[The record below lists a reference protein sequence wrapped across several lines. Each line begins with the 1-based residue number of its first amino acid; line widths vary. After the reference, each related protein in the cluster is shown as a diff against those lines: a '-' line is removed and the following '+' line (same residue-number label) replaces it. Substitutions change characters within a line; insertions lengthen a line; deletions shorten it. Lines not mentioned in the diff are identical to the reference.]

1 MKKTSKLVKIFFVL
15 LLSFT
20 TLIGVKAQTTQT
32 GSELTKDWT
41 YFLGN
46 YEMPGVSDAKTP
58 TIGGIKPTKLFHD
71 LKGGNPIIVDDY
83 IYFSSDNYDRN
94 AKAKI
99 NKLDKSGKI
108 IASADINGKLGFFTQ
123 IAYGNGMIFVPFG
136 DGEIQ
141 AFDANTLK
149 SLWISKKIKGANQ
162 ALSAIVYQDGYIYSG
177 YSNATGSIGCFFGI
191 DVRDEDTSK
200 PDEMKDYK
208 WTYGDKGYYWSSGV
222 IANDKIYFAGT
233 DGNLVSHSLKDN
245 TVFDTLQLG
254 SAVQSIPAYDKK
266 RNQLFISAYDGTL
279 KAVDLDST
287 GKFIKTSLKSVR
299 LATKE
304 MTSSPV
310 VYHDSVYIAGGGVG
324 CDGAFNVVSAD
335 NLTVKYKIDSIKS
348 QSTPLV
354 SSAYENG
361 KHEVYIYVVGYA
373 DGIPY
378 IIHDDGNAISSEIL
392 TDKGTNLHLN
402 DSSSFIAD
410 YDGNL
415 YLHDAYGTLYA
426 FGNKNGGAYTSDDV
440 IRKIKALPSIDN
452 ISETDYF
459 DIHNLVKRYEKL
471 SVADQGKVTN
481 IDTLNQAYA
490 QVLSLKD
497 VVGKINKINKDI
509 ESLNAIITLQDENK
523 ITTIWNMYQGLNA
536 TDKTKVV
543 NANKL
548 IDLKAQLDKL
558 LLDEKIKDINDK
570 ISKLDDIKDIPLNKK
585 NDVMNLIQRVESLSK
600 EDQKR
605 ITNKDKLYKT
615 YQFILDSE
623 KKIKDINDKIWNNI
637 KPLNVTLDDESDI
650 IEINKLYQSLRKQDQ
665 KLIDNYQDVINAQ
678 RIIDGLKNNQILPE
692 VFDHIKGKDMNYEY
706 KGSVNNKAYSITFN
720 GLDIKDSLPF
730 NPEIKFFS
738 DKNNMKIKGLDAN
751 AFVISF
757 SNHGKLPG
765 KATIEIQTDLKD
777 GIYHLFYYDET
788 KGEAEFQQD
797 IEVKNGIA
805 KFVIDHTSDYFL
817 SKKATKDINTGDM
830 TNTNEILIVFVLS
843 LIALTGIS
851 LYTVKKKRI

>member
-1 MKKTSKLVKIFFVL
+1 
-15 LLSFT
+15 
-20 TLIGVKAQTTQT
+20 
-32 GSELTKDWT
+32 
-41 YFLGN
+41 
-46 YEMPGVSDAKTP
+46 
-58 TIGGIKPTKLFHD
+58 
-71 LKGGNPIIVDDY
+71 
-83 IYFSSDNYDRN
+83 
-94 AKAKI
+94 
-99 NKLDKSGKI
+99 
-108 IASADINGKLGFFTQ
+108 
-123 IAYGNGMIFVPFG
+123 
-136 DGEIQ
+136 
-141 AFDANTLK
+141 
-149 SLWISKKIKGANQ
+149 
-162 ALSAIVYQDGYIYSG
+162 
-177 YSNATGSIGCFFGI
+177 
-191 DVRDEDTSK
+191 
-200 PDEMKDYK
+200 
-208 WTYGDKGYYWSSGV
+208 
-222 IANDKIYFAGT
+222 
-233 DGNLVSHSLKDN
+233 
-245 TVFDTLQLG
+245 
-254 SAVQSIPAYDKK
+254 
-266 RNQLFISAYDGTL
+266 
-279 KAVDLDST
+279 
-287 GKFIKTSLKSVR
+287 
-299 LATKE
+299 
-304 MTSSPV
+304 
-310 VYHDSVYIAGGGVG
+310 
-324 CDGAFNVVSAD
+324 
-335 NLTVKYKIDSIKS
+335 
-348 QSTPLV
+348 
-354 SSAYENG
+354 
-361 KHEVYIYVVGYA
+361 
-373 DGIPY
+373 
-378 IIHDDGNAISSEIL
+378 
-392 TDKGTNLHLN
+392 
-402 DSSSFIAD
+402 
-410 YDGNL
+410 
-415 YLHDAYGTLYA
+415 LYA

-471 SVADQGKVTN
+471 SVADQGKVSN

-558 LLDEKIKDINDK
+558 LLDEKIKDLNSK
-570 ISKLDDIKDIPLNKK
+570 ISKLDDIKDIPLTKK
-585 NDVMNLIQRVESLSK
+585 SEVESLFQQVEALTK

-605 ITNKDKLYKT
+605 ITDKDKLNKT

-623 KKIKDINDKIWNNI
+623 KTIKTINEKIWNNI
-637 KPLNVTLDDESDI
+637 KPLNVTLEDESDI

-738 DKNNMKIKGLDAN
+738 EKNNKKIKGLDAN